1 MKKFIAGMLALVT
14 VFGMAACANNKGG
27 EEKKNDTADQTEE
40 QVIVVEEHDPVAAES
55 TDGVMDIARKAME
68 AKMDY
73 HYSGVLSLVHEA
85 YTGKVAAIQRT
96 TVEDMKS
103 EYDVLAAGQKFEL
116 EKDKG
121 AFTVSGE
128 LGAQSAIQGEELTEL
143 QKRYEKQYDLIVT
156 EAVRVEYTLT
166 TEFETGPEAVTE
178 TMVIVCIDGCWYL
191 DLAGITLA

>member
-1 MKKFIAGMLALVT
+1 MKKIIAGMLALVA
-14 VFGMAACANNKGG
+14 VLGMAACSKKGD
-27 EEKKNDTADQTEE
+27 EKKTTVEEGQTQNET
-40 QVIVVEEHDPVAAES
+40 IVVEEHDPVSVEVSDEAL
-55 TDGVMDIARKAME
+55 DIAQKAME

-73 HYSGVLSLVHEA
+73 HFSGILSLVHED

-96 TVEDMKS
+96 TVEEMKS

-121 AFTVSGE
+121 AFVVSGE

-143 QKRYEKQYDLIVT
+143 QERYEKQYSLTVT

-166 TEFETGPEAVTE
+166 TEFESGPEAVTD
-178 TMVIVCIDGCWYL
+178 TMVIVLIDDCWYL
-191 DLAGITLA
+191 DLAGIKLA